1 MATRQSSEG
10 TEPAVLPG
18 RIPAAND
25 GDALDALSLLRED
38 HEEVSDMLDE
48 YEEAEADDRQDIAQ
62 SICEALTVHARI
74 EEEIFYPAA
83 REVLVEEDREL
94 VNEADVEHATLKQ
107 LIERIQSLDGAD
119 DHFDAMVRVLGAYVK
134 HHVGEEENELFPKLE
149 DTELDLEALG
159 QRLAQRRS
167 ELSSE

>member
-1 MATRQSSEG
+1 MATKQSSEG
-10 TEPAVLPG
+10 TEPPMRPG
-18 RIPAAND
+18 RIPAPNEGGAP
-25 GDALDALSLLRED
+25 DALSLLREE

-48 YEEAEADDRQDIAQ
+48 YEEAEAEDRQDIAQ
-62 SICEALTVHARI
+62 SICEALTVHAQI

-83 REVLVEEDREL
+83 REVLEGEDKEL

-107 LIERIQSLDGAD
+107 LITQIQSLDGAD
-119 DHFDAMVRVLGAYVK
+119 EHFDAMVRVLGEYVK

-149 DTELDLEALG
+149 DTELDLDELG

-167 ELSSE
+167 ELTE